1 MLSMPVI
8 ELIRPSCV
16 GRRSARVFI
25 FANDNDFQFHRQAV
39 VASSFIRPTAKG
51 KCLKKPHTA
60 KHKKYAT
67 VGPVSKGMEVVG
79 IPPTSKK
86 GIICGSSDERR

>member
-8 ELIRPSCV
+8 ELICPSCV

-25 FANDNDFQFHRQAV
+25 FISDNDFQFHRQAV
-39 VASSFIRPTAKG
+39 VASSFIRRPTAKG

-67 VGPVSKGMEVVG
+67 VAPVSKGMEVVG

-86 GIICGSSDERR
+86 GIICGSSERR